1 MRAEAPRGET
11 TVDRV
16 ELGPTPT
23 LPQEPDKATIS
34 TVLGCLRGAGMKSV
48 VNPQAVEKAFQTGA
62 EALVRFESPVT
73 TVASFKNQ
81 AELSTYARLN
91 GGDDLMGD
99 LEQFLQVPEETRTAF
114 HQLTK
119 LAGDGNA
126 FYFPRQRDRLSGFL
140 PLPDAKTWLRTDAAG
155 AAILLARGE
164 DVRVLQADGNETTL
178 KDLQQATQL
187 TLPAPT
193 EERKKALELLDRL
206 ASLKPKVLAKPNL
219 EQPADQL
226 LTDYEAASHQ
236 EVSAL
241 LKSPFQEQVTFS
253 AFLQHKK
260 MVDDLA
266 SGGVVTIVPEGAY
279 PFYSTMVDLKGLETV
294 TQFLTRGNREMI
306 TYNQGFDKLVKSG
319 GLAFARQ
326 EAGEGTGAL
335 IKASSLSG
343 YLTLADGGE
352 LVVLDR
358 KGDLTPCHS
367 IDEFMAAVY
376 RDPKNPD
383 RQQFLDDAR
392 LLQKSGF
399 SFLVPSVTNRG
410 FERGDAFDVDKALVD
425 KKLVKLEGPDGQV
438 RTIGRQHVT
447 RMAAERRPEA
457 GQTGETAD
465 APGLALI
472 DRTKPKQNLF
482 LVYYNALQNPND
494 KFGYYDDF
502 PVKLMDEGSSNQMD
516 IVIQRSDLPTK
527 NNLRVDYVQ
536 PGLMEPL
543 ATLDSSRGM
552 DEPQVFEDFVYNSL
566 KAHPDREHVRL
577 MAVGHGGAEGGTIDD
592 WTRNGEINNMSV
604 EDFAGSISKAL
615 DRLEAETGKRPVID
629 NLVMGSC
636 LMGNTSLIDALAR
649 RGDVKYLSGSPEV
662 LLDGF
667 PKEVVAALNRPE
679 NATMSAEDYARALVD
694 INMQATGLQG
704 GRENR
709 RHALIYG
716 SYDLSAEKNDRFRD
730 ALGTFFKEC
739 NARPQFAAYYREAVQ
754 DAPGYNIHPAGGP
767 GIGSKERDL
776 IQVLRGIANDA
787 RIGSPAIKA
796 AALELIEASQ
806 AQVLAQQ
813 VAPGYEGREGAS
825 LMLPLN
831 NNEID
836 LSQDAPTQ
844 LLRDVPYKEFIRVLQ
859 SAPDRRLAH
868 EIIKDTAFKQKGA
881 LLVDTVTKIEPFE
894 KTQLAKEEQALI
906 DDLAT
911 PAQKGFLRSA
921 GAAVT
926 GTIGAVVGGIA
937 GAVTGAVAGTFVGLR
952 AGYEGSSAYQTHRPK
967 PLNAPPPQAPRPQ
980 PAATPGATFTPAQ
993 PAKEEKPKRLG
1004 SLGKA
1009 MDAHPE
1015 LTRPALLAPAEF
1027 VGGTVH
1033 QSLAPR
1039 FGNFLAR
1046 LVAVPVGV
1054 IGGFLGGIATGLVA
1068 GGVLGAEKGASLIN
1082 PPEAAPA

>member
-11 TVDRV
+11 AVDRV
-16 ELGPTPT
+16 ELGHTPT
-23 LPQEPDKATIS
+23 LSQEPEKATVS
-34 TVLGCLRGAGMKSV
+34 TVLGCLSSAGMKSV
-48 VNPQAVEKAFQTGA
+48 VDPQAVQKAFETGA

-73 TVASFKNQ
+73 TVASFKDQ
-81 AELSTYARLN
+81 TELATYARLN

-99 LEQFLQVPEETRTAF
+99 LEQFLKVPEETRTAF

-119 LAGDGNA
+119 LAGEGNA
-126 FYFPRQRDRLSGFL
+126 LYFSRQRDRLSGFL

-178 KDLQQATQL
+178 KDLKQATEL
-187 TLPAPT
+187 TLPAPS

-206 ASLKPKVLAKPNL
+206 ASLKPKVLAKPNI

-241 LKSPFQEQVTFS
+241 LKSPFQEQVNFS
-253 AFLQHKK
+253 SFLQHKK

-266 SGGVVTIVPEGAY
+266 SGGVVSIVPEGAY

-319 GLAFARQ
+319 GMAFARQ

-352 LVVLDR
+352 LVVLNR

-376 RDPKNPD
+376 KDPKSPE

-392 LLQKSGF
+392 QLQKSGF

-425 KKLVKLEGPDGQV
+425 KKLVNLEGPDGQV

-457 GQTGETAD
+457 SQAAET
-465 APGLALI
+465 PALV

-543 ATLDSSRGM
+543 ATVDSSRGM

-577 MAVGHGGAEGGTIDD
+577 MAVGHGGGEGGTIDD

-649 RGDVKYLSGSPEV
+649 HGDVKYLSGSPEV

-667 PKEVVAALNRPE
+667 PKEVVGTLNRPE
-679 NATMSAEDYARALVD
+679 NANMSAEDYARALVD

-716 SYDLSAEKNDRFRD
+716 SYDLSTEKNDRFRN
-730 ALGTFFKEC
+730 ALGNFFKEC

-787 RIGSPAIKA
+787 RIGSPAIKDA
-796 AALELIEASQ
+796 AQELIEASQ
-806 AQVLAQQ
+806 AQVLDQQ
-813 VAPGYEGREGAS
+813 VVPGYEGREGAS

-831 NNEID
+831 NWEID
-836 LSQDAPTQ
+836 LTQDAPTQ

-868 EIIKDTAFKQKGA
+868 EILKDTSFKQKGQ

-894 KTQLAKEEQALI
+894 KAQLAKEEQALI
-906 DDLAT
+906 DELAT
-911 PAQKGFLRSA
+911 PAQRGFLRSA
-921 GAAVT
+921 LGAVT
-926 GTIGAVVGGIA
+926 GTIGAVVGGVA
-937 GAVTGAVAGTFVGLR
+937 GAVAGAVAGTFVGLR

-967 PLNAPPPQAPRPQ
+967 PLNAPPPEKPKPQ
-980 PAATPGATFTPAQ
+980 PQAAETPGATFTPA
-993 PAKEEKPKRLG
+993 AKPPEPEKPKKLG

-1015 LTRPALLAPAEF
+1015 LTKPALLAPAEF

-1046 LVAVPVGV
+1046 LVAAPAGV
-1054 IGGFLGGIATGLVA
+1054 IGGLLGGIATGLVA
-1068 GGVLGAEKGASLIN
+1068 GGVLGAEKGAALVN